1 MGTSKFSWARAIGE
15 ARSSL
20 SSSVEVSIRT
30 LRDQLQTHP
39 LQGFELEIL
48 GRFLRDVPVGSDS
61 TLPALRVA
69 IVSGYTSEPLANAMR
84 VALLREGFR
93 AEVYEAPFGVYRQE
107 ILASNSGLYAFE
119 PDLILVVPPATDIT
133 GMPAGLVSSDE
144 VEVAL
149 DREVEQWR
157 TLWAELNKSSN
168 AAILQHTFGIPD
180 NTFLGIAER
189 RIPWN
194 PAKFIAKL
202 NDRLIVATPGAV
214 YWVDVDNLA
223 ATVGRYNWHDPRLRF
238 HGKFCF
244 STRFLPEYATLLGG
258 VLRSVLSRTWKA
270 LIVDLDNTLWGG
282 IIGDDGL
289 DGISLGPDTPEG
301 EAYQA
306 FCRYV
311 SDLGRRGVILGI
323 CSKNEMT
330 NVVEVFEKH
339 RHMPL
344 RLDEFAAVR
353 CNWDDKASSL
363 AAIALELN
371 IDVSALVFVD
381 DNPAECELVRQTLP
395 AVRVVQLD
403 DDPASFVR
411 RLDSERLFD
420 SQGFSAEDLKRA
432 ESYQA
437 KAKSATLQGAALDLE
452 TYLSS
457 MEMHGEVWIARKE
470 DLPRL
475 AQMEAK
481 TNQFNPTTR
490 RWTSEQISQ
499 FMAAQDHDVLCFQL
513 IDRFA
518 DHGLVGNMIVSY
530 QGAEVRILSWLL
542 SCRVFS
548 RTCEEYMLSKLVKRA
563 QERGV
568 HRVVGEYIATEKNK
582 VVADLFTNLG
592 FVITDNGGL
601 FALEMPNASLPQ
613 TFVSTKG

>member
-1 MGTSKFSWARAIGE
+1 M
-15 ARSSL
+15 
-20 SSSVEVSIRT
+20 
-30 LRDQLQTHP
+30 
-39 LQGFELEIL
+39 
-48 GRFLRDVPVGSDS
+48 
-61 TLPALRVA
+61 
-69 IVSGYTSEPLANAMR
+69 
-84 VALLREGFR
+84 
-93 AEVYEAPFGVYRQE
+93 
-107 ILASNSGLYAFE
+107 
-119 PDLILVVPPATDIT
+119 
-133 GMPAGLVSSDE
+133 
-144 VEVAL
+144 
-149 DREVEQWR
+149 
-157 TLWAELNKSSN
+157 
-168 AAILQHTFGIPD
+168 
-180 NTFLGIAER
+180 
-189 RIPWN
+189 
-194 PAKFIAKL
+194 
-202 NDRLIVATPGAV
+202 
-214 YWVDVDNLA
+214 
-223 ATVGRYNWHDPRLRF
+223 
-238 HGKFCF
+238 
-244 STRFLPEYATLLGG
+244 
-258 VLRSVLSRTWKA
+258 LSRTWKA

>member
-1 MGTSKFSWARAIGE
+1 M
-15 ARSSL
+15 
-20 SSSVEVSIRT
+20 SIRT